1 MIIDFHTHMFP
12 DKIAESTIRFLAET
26 CKTPPHTNGTYEG
39 LLSST
44 QEAGITLSVAL
55 PVVTKPSQFRS
66 VNEFASHYRNEN
78 ILSFGGLHPACSD
91 HRSELRELKEMGF
104 LGIKLHPDYQDM
116 YFNDIR
122 YKRILDYASE
132 LGLIVVVHAGVD
144 PKCPNNVHC
153 TPRMIEEVL
162 NEVAPE
168 KLVLAHFGANKMWD
182 EVEELL
188 IGRNVYLD
196 TAVVLDTMPEEQ
208 FVRMVHAHG
217 ADKILFATDSPWR
230 GQKEFVTRMNEIGL
244 TEEERAQ
251 IFSGTACKLLNIE

>member
-12 DKIAESTIRFLAET
+12 DRIAESTIRFLADT
-26 CKTPPHTNGTYEG
+26 CQTSPHTNGTYEG
-39 LLSST
+39 LSAST
-44 QEAGITLSVAL
+44 REAKIDLSVAL

-66 VNEFASHYRNEN
+66 INEFASHYRDGN
-78 ILSFGGLHPACSD
+78 ILSFGGIHPACD
-91 HRSELRELKEMGF
+91 DYRSELRELKEMGF

-132 LGLIVVVHAGVD
+132 LGLIVVVHAGKD
-144 PKCPNNVHC
+144 PKCPDHVHC
-153 TPRMIEEVL
+153 TPEMIEEVL

-168 KLVLAHFGANKMWD
+168 KLVLAHFGGNEMWD
-182 EVEELL
+182 EVEQRL

-208 FVRMVHAHG
+208 FVRMVRAHG
-217 ADKILFATDSPWR
+217 ADKVLFATDSPWR
-230 GQKEFVTRMNEIGL
+230 GQTEFVKRMKEISL
-244 TEEERAQ
+244 TEEERTQ
-251 IFSGTACKLLNIE
+251 IFSGTAQNLLNIL

>member
-12 DKIAESTIRFLAET
+12 DKIAERTIRFLAET
-26 CKTPPHTNGTYEG
+26 CKTPPYTNGTYKG
-39 LLSST
+39 LLAST
-44 QEAGITLSVAL
+44 QEAGIALSIAL

-66 VNEFASHYRNEN
+66 VNEFAFQYRNEY

-91 HRSELRELKEMGF
+91 YRAELRELKEMGF

-122 YKRILDYASE
+122 YKRILDLASE
-132 LGLIVVVHAGVD
+132 LGMIVVVHAGVD

-162 NEVAPE
+162 NDVKPE

-188 IGRNVYLD
+188 IGKNVYFD

-208 FVRMVHAHG
+208 FVRMVHTHG

-230 GQKEFVTRMNEIGL
+230 GQKKFVTRLKEIGL
-244 TEEERAQ
+244 TEDERTQ
-251 IFSGTACKLLNIE
+251 IFSGTARKLLQI